1 MKIWHVNDV
10 MTTDVVTV
18 GPAAPYREVV
28 ALLAAHRINAVPVVD
43 ADRRVLG
50 VVSESDLLRKIEYA
64 GTDRPQWFEIRGRA
78 ARRKAGALTA
88 GELMTAPA
96 EVVLATTGIR
106 TAARRMDD
114 AHVKQLPVEDLLG
127 RLVGIVSRGDLLK
140 EHLRHD
146 DDILADVRSAI
157 HEATL
162 TERDSS
168 VESSVERGQ
177 VTLTGRVERWSTA
190 VLAERLARLVAGVV
204 FVDSRIAFEVDDHD
218 LADPAPAYFVA

>member
-177 VTLTGRVERWSTA
+177 VMLTGRVERWSTA